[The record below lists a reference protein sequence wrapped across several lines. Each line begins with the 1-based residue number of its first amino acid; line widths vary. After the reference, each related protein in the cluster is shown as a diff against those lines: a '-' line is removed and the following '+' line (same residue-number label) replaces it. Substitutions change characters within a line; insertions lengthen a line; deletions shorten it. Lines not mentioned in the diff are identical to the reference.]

1 MKKKTRTF
9 LVIAVAV
16 LLLALAAHR
25 LLRKQPAG
33 FEPEL
38 LNREDTAGGGI
49 AEFIKVK
56 LFFLSETSRYL
67 QPVYRE
73 IEVPEIREDLYRKFV
88 SLLLAGDGGHIAP
101 VPGGVQ
107 LRSLHSL
114 GGGELLLLDFSE
126 SLAGSFPGG
135 TTAELEF
142 IYFMVDNICYNF
154 REIKKVKFL
163 IGGNESKS
171 LAGHIDLERPFFPDF
186 SWLEDK

>member
-9 LVIAVAV
+9 LLIAMAV
-16 LLLALAAHR
+16 LLLALA
-25 LLRKQPAG
+25 LLLLLPKQPAG
-33 FEPEL
+33 FEPERL
-38 LNREDTAGGGI
+38 SREDDQGGGI

-73 IEVPEIREDLYRKFV
+73 IEVPQIREELYRRFV
-88 SLLLAGDGGHIAP
+88 SLLLAGDGAHVTP

-107 LRSLHSL
+107 LRSLHFL
-114 GGGELLLLDFSE
+114 AGGGMLLLDFSE

-135 TTAELEF
+135 TAAELEF

-154 REIKKVKFL
+154 REVKKVKFL

>member
-1 MKKKTRTF
+1 MKKRTRTF
-9 LVIAVAV
+9 LVVAIAL
-16 LLLALAAHR
+16 LLLALAAQR
-25 LLRKQPAG
+25 LLRKSPG
-33 FEPEL
+33 EFEPEL
-38 LNREDTAGGGI
+38 LNRGEEHSDGI

-73 IEVPEIREDLYRKFV
+73 IEVPEIREELYRKFV
-88 SLLLAGDGGHIAP
+88 FLLLAGDEAHIAP

-107 LRSLHSL
+107 LRSLHFL
-114 GGGELLLLDFSE
+114 GDAGMLLLDFSE

-186 SWLEDK
+186 SWLGDK